1 MNRSYIGAIG
11 LFMALAMSP
20 ATASDWQDKL
30 EQALDSSSRTE
41 AEKARDGNRLPAET
55 LEFMRFSDDLR
66 VLELFPGNGWYTKL
80 LAPVL
85 AEKGQL
91 YLALSTGRVAGLA
104 ESVPELADVEILDVN
119 PAMPST
125 DRRGIFN
132 LEEFSF
138 WLEDLDLVVT
148 FRNAHNLTPAG
159 RASLNTAVFEALR
172 PGGFYGVV
180 DHTRR
185 HMEPDG
191 PVNGRR
197 VDPVRI
203 IHEIL
208 ESGFELVDW
217 SDLHYRPAD
226 GLDLEVGQ
234 VAVSGRTDRF
244 TLLFRKPAQ

>member
-1 MNRSYIGAIG
+1 MNRSHIVAIG
-11 LFMALAMSP
+11 LSMALAMSP

-30 EQALDSSSRTE
+30 EQALDSSLRTE

-66 VLELFPGNGWYTKL
+66 VLEMFPGNGWYTKL

-138 WLEDLDLVVT
+138 WLEDLDLVLT

-234 VAVSGRTDRF
+234 AAVSGRTDRF
-244 TLLFRKPAQ
+244 TLLFRKPAH

>member
-1 MNRSYIGAIG
+1 MNRSHIVAIG
-11 LFMALAMSP
+11 LSMALAMSP

-30 EQALDSSSRTE
+30 EQALDSSLRTE

-66 VLELFPGNGWYTKL
+66 VLEMFPGNGWYTKL

-138 WLEDLDLVVT
+138 WLEDLDLVLDGRR
-148 FRNAHNLTPAG
+148 FRRRCG
-159 RASLNTAVFEALR
+159 YS
-172 PGGFYGVV
+172 PGGETGAPEQF
-180 DHTRR
+180 
-185 HMEPDG
+185 
-191 PVNGRR
+191 
-197 VDPVRI
+197 
-203 IHEIL
+203 
-208 ESGFELVDW
+208 F
-217 SDLHYRPAD
+217 
-226 GLDLEVGQ
+226 
-234 VAVSGRTDRF
+234 
-244 TLLFRKPAQ
+244 

>member
-1 MNRSYIGAIG
+1 M
-11 LFMALAMSP
+11 
-20 ATASDWQDKL
+20 
-30 EQALDSSSRTE
+30 
-41 AEKARDGNRLPAET
+41 
-55 LEFMRFSDDLR
+55 
-66 VLELFPGNGWYTKL
+66 
-80 LAPVL
+80 
-85 AEKGQL
+85 
-91 YLALSTGRVAGLA
+91 TGRITGLA
-104 ESVPELADVEILDVN
+104 ESAPELAEVEILDVN

-125 DRRGIFN
+125 DRRGIFD

-138 WLEDLDLVVT
+138 WLEDLDLVLT

-159 RASLNTAVFEALR
+159 LASLNTAVFEALR
-172 PGGFYGVV
+172 PGGLYGVV

-208 ESGFELVDW
+208 AAGFELVDW

-234 VAVSGRTDRF
+234 AAVSGRTDRF
-244 TLLFRKPAQ
+244 TLLFRKPAL

>member
-1 MNRSYIGAIG
+1 MNRSHIVAIG
-11 LFMALAMSP
+11 LSMALAMSP

-30 EQALDSSSRTE
+30 EQALDSSLRTE

-66 VLELFPGNGWYTKL
+66 VLEMFPGNGWYTKL

-85 AEKGQL
+85 PDKGQL

-138 WLEDLDLVVT
+138 WLEDLDLVLT

-234 VAVSGRTDRF
+234 AAVSGRTDRF
-244 TLLFRKPAQ
+244 TLLFRKPAH